1 MRKSNADHF
10 TIRILQTSW
19 GMMRVPMGGKSTTA
33 ALGPPASVERITTTT
48 LPNGFRGPKGR
59 H

>member
-1 MRKSNADHF
+1 MRINSL
-10 TIRILQTSW
+10 IRILQTSRR
-19 GMMRVPMGGKSTTA
+19 MMRVPMGGKSTTA